1 MNQLAI
7 NEKVGPNYM
16 LLELTG
22 DITAYTLSD
31 LQEKLYQYIVS
42 TNVVLDMT
50 QVSSM
55 DASGVGTVL
64 ATMNDGADNGTKLF
78 IMNPSEPAHEALTRT
93 GFWSSFYVI
102 HAITEVSDT

>member
-7 NEKVGPNYM
+7 NEKVGPNYK

-31 LQEKLYQYIVS
+31 LQEKMYQYITD
-42 TNVVLDMT
+42 TNVVLDMA
-50 QVSSM
+50 QVTSV
-55 DASGVGTVL
+55 DASGVGMIL
-64 ATMNDGADNGTKLF
+64 AAMNDGMDNGTKLF
-78 IMNPSEPAHEALTRT
+78 IMNPSDSAHEALMRT

-102 HAITEVSDT
+102 HAVTEVSDT

>member
-7 NEKVGPNYM
+7 NEKVGPNYK

-31 LQEKLYQYIVS
+31 LQEKMYQYILD
-42 TNVVLDMT
+42 TNVVLDLS

-55 DASGVGTVL
+55 DGSGVGSVL
-64 ATMNDGADNGTKLF
+64 ATMNDGDENGTKLF
-78 IMNPSEPAHEALTRT
+78 IMNPSDSAHEALTRT
-93 GFWSSFYVI
+93 GFWSKFHVI
-102 HAITEVSDT
+102 HAITEVSDS

>member
-7 NEKVGPNYM
+7 NEKVGPNYK

-31 LQEKLYQYIVS
+31 LQEKMYQYILE
-42 TNVVLDMT
+42 TNVVLDMA

-55 DASGVGTVL
+55 DGSGVGSVL
-64 ATMNDGADNGTKLF
+64 ATINDGDENGTKLF
-78 IMNPSEPAHEALTRT
+78 IMNPSDSAHEALTRT
-93 GFWSSFYVI
+93 GFWSSFHVI
-102 HAITEVSDT
+102 HAITEVSDS

>member
-31 LQEKLYQYIVS
+31 LQEKMYQYIVD
-42 TNVVLDMT
+42 TNVVLDMS
-50 QVSSM
+50 QVYSM

-64 ATMNDGADNGTKLF
+64 ATMNDGDEHGTKLF
-78 IMNPSEPAHEALTRT
+78 IMNPSDSAHESLTRT
-93 GFWSSFYVI
+93 GFWSSFHVI

>member
-1 MNQLAI
+1 MNQLSI

-31 LQEKLYQYIVS
+31 LSEKMYQYIID
-42 TNVVLDMT
+42 TNVVLDMA
-50 QVSSM
+50 QVTSM
-55 DASGVGTVL
+55 DASGVGLVL
-64 ATMNDGADNGTKLF
+64 ATINDGSENDTKLF
-78 IMNPSEPAHEALTRT
+78 IMNPSESAHEALTRT